1 MFLTNEALLLGLYQ
15 SRCDLVRLKFDIHA
29 ARIKENEIL
38 SELERRGIWDCDIE
52 EEMQAVLTRQ
62 LIKNQSQTKS

>member
-1 MFLTNEALLLGLYQ
+1 
-15 SRCDLVRLKFDIHA
+15 VRLKFDIHA